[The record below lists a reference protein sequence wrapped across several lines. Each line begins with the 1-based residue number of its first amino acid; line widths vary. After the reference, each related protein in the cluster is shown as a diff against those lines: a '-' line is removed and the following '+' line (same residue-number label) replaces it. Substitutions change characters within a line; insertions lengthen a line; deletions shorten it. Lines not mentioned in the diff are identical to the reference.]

1 MSFST
6 LLIHKVNTYD
16 IGFAGSDDYNNPT
29 RMLYKDDSNSNLGC
43 RVQHQVTKERAY
55 SLSEIEL
62 LEEVPINSFF
72 DSNWSPTDSN
82 SVLGISFAGDFSDE
96 KFYLIKTLE
105 IKYARSSL
113 HHYELALIPSSEF
126 TSDSILGGVLS
137 YSSEF
142 NLEEN
147 IEIEHVIT

>member
-6 LLIHKVNTYD
+6 LLIHKANTYD
-16 IGFAGSDDYNNPT
+16 IGFTGSDDYNNPT
-29 RMLYKDDSNSNLGC
+29 RMLYKNDSNSNLGC

-62 LEEVPINSFF
+62 LEEVPVNSFF
-72 DSNWSPTDSN
+72 GSNWTPTDSN
-82 SVLGISFAGDFSDE
+82 SVLGISFSGDFSDE

-105 IKYARSSL
+105 IKYDRSSL

-142 NLEEN
+142 SLEDN